1 MMPKFEAYLKS
12 QISEDPTLYSTLKK
26 SIVFDRNHLN
36 QDQEVLIQSS
46 QLSQPSQ
53 SSHDDLH
60 TLFGLKPNQIAL
72 KSLKNQSLASSDS
85 QSANFDFELVHQ
97 LGKGGMGVVYE
108 GIQKSLNRAIA
119 IKQSNANAQYFA
131 QIYHEAQITAFL
143 DHPNILP
150 VYDFAIDREGHPIQI
165 MKKIDGVNWAQ
176 ILDNPHHDFWHEL
189 EVSPLP
195 EDRLLFNLDILL
207 KVSQAVAYAHQKKV
221 IHRDLKPENIMI
233 GKFGEVYVL
242 DWGIALYIGDPA
254 SSPFLAQK
262 EANLEQALVGTPAYM
277 APEMAEITDK
287 KVHTTAT
294 DVYLLGA
301 ILYELIH
308 HDPLHHGDDIQS
320 ILRNIRENRLPIFA
334 SDLNIE
340 LKSLLEMSLKSS
352 PSHRPQNA
360 GVFRKILQ
368 QVVSSF
374 QSRQLEKKAFMHLED
389 MIKGLRVENEMGIKT
404 LNQSIFVRQEEQA
417 LYDQLNDHFDEGRHY
432 FRSSLEI
439 YPHNQEATKGFQK
452 LLTLWIR
459 RCVKREDFQ
468 LAQKYLR
475 ELPQFDTKLD
485 VEIAQG
491 KQKFE
496 KVQQE
501 IKALKDWHE
510 NESFQISSKPRL
522 YLALFGLIFLG
533 IGSMLVYILSQKGIY
548 QDTAKG
554 RAIAVVVLSSM
565 MMISAEIWLHF
576 KAQKQQINQ
585 AFMRFKQL
593 MYVILISVILSR
605 LIGWQYHQNHEIM
618 LLHEMPMLFMASL
631 TVSIMTDRKDFLWG
645 GLAFF
650 VVSLMSLWRHEY
662 LLLFYA
668 LAQFILW
675 AVVLIRWKF
684 DQLQVD
690 HHKERNDRL

>member
-1 MMPKFEAYLKS
+1 MPKFEAYLES
-12 QISEDPTLYSTLKK
+12 QISEDPTLYSTMKK
-26 SIVFDRNHLN
+26 SIMFDR
-36 QDQEVLIQSS
+36 
-46 QLSQPSQ
+46 
-53 SSHDDLH
+53 SHIAHHAVH
-60 TLFGLKPNQIAL
+60 TLFGLKPNSIAL
-72 KSLKNQSLASSDS
+72 KSLKDQSHRPSAS
-85 QSANFDFELVHQ
+85 QSPNFDTSQLTNFDFELISQ

-108 GIQKSLNRAIA
+108 GIQKSLNRAVA
-119 IKQSNANAQYFA
+119 IKQSNVDTQYFA

-176 ILDNPHHDFWHEL
+176 LLDNPHHGFWHEL
-189 EVSPLP
+189 EVSPLA

-242 DWGIALYIGDPA
+242 DWGIALYIGDQEANQLNQAP
-254 SSPFLAQK
+254 SPFLAQK
-262 EANLEQALVGTPAYM
+262 EAKLEQALVGTPAYM
-277 APEMAEITDK
+277 APEMAITEQK
-287 KVHTTAT
+287 IHTTAT

-308 HDPLHHGDDIQS
+308 HDTLHHGSDIQT
-320 ILRNIRENRLPIFA
+320 ILRNIRENRLPTFA

-340 LKSLLEMSLKSS
+340 LKSLLEISLKSN
-352 PSHRPQNA
+352 PSHRPKNA
-360 GVFRKILQ
+360 NVFRKILQ

-374 QSRQLEKKAFMHLED
+374 QSRQLERKAFIHLED
-389 MIKGLRVENEMGIKT
+389 MVKGLKIENEMGIKT
-404 LNQSIFVRQEEQA
+404 LNQSIFVPQEEQT

-439 YPHNQEATKGFQK
+439 YPHNQEAKRGFQK

-459 RCVKREDFQ
+459 RCIRREDFQ

-475 ELPQFDTKLD
+475 ELPQFDTQLD

-496 KVQQE
+496 KAQQE
-501 IKALKDWHE
+501 IKALKDWRE

-522 YLALFGLIFLG
+522 YFALFGLIFLG
-533 IGSMLVYILSQKGIY
+533 LGSMLIYFLSQKGIY

-554 RAIAVVVLSSM
+554 RAIAVVVLSSL
-565 MMISAEIWLHF
+565 MMISAEVWLHF
-576 KAQKQQINQ
+576 KAQKQQLNQ

-618 LLHEMPMLFMASL
+618 LLHEMPMVFMASL
-631 TVSIMTDRKDFLWG
+631 TVSIVTDRKDFLWG
-645 GLAFF
+645 GLAFL
-650 VVSLMSLWRHEY
+650 VVSLMSLWQHEY

-668 LAQFILW
+668 IAQFILW

-684 DQLQVD
+684 DQIKVD
-690 HHKERNDRL
+690 HHQSKSREKS